1 MIQPDPPA
9 PESDEFPVRFWRL
22 LALGPIVGVASGTL
36 SYILQAWLNPR
47 IVLEPIGQYVW
58 VVLYNILAWTSWLVL
73 IPIIWQ
79 LASRMPISS
88 ARKVVPLGFHAAA
101 SIVMAALHCAVGA
114 GLKLWVLRVSGQPDH
129 ADRILSFPSLFTWHL
144 LYAFEWEVLLY
155 WGVLAANH
163 AIRASR
169 ELRRRELHEAR
180 LEARLV
186 EARLESLQRQ
196 LHPHF
201 VFNTLNAIAN
211 LLHRDPS
218 RAESMLVRLGDLLR
232 AVFRSQAQQE
242 VPLGRELDLLQ
253 HYLEIQRVRFGG
265 TLTCEIDVPPA
276 ADCALVPVLVLQPL
290 VENAVKH
297 GFAGRG
303 GGVIR
308 VSARRAG
315 DRLEL
320 TVTDN
325 GRGAPA
331 VHGATQEG
339 VGLANTRARLEHL
352 YPGRNHLRI
361 STPASGGFVVAL
373 SLPWQVTPAA
383 LDPQALDIPA

>member
-1 MIQPDPPA
+1 MLPPDPPA
-9 PESDEFPVRFWRL
+9 LESEAFPVRIWRL

-36 SYILQAWLNPR
+36 SYTLQIWLNPR
-47 IVLEPIGQYVW
+47 IVQEPIGQYVW
-58 VVLYNILAWTSWLVL
+58 VVLYNILAWTSWLLLV
-73 IPIIWQ
+73 PAIWS
-79 LASRMPISS
+79 LASRLPVSGLRKALPI
-88 ARKVVPLGFHAAA
+88 VFHAAA
-101 SIVMAALHCAVGA
+101 SVVISALHCAVAA
-114 GLKLWVLRVSGQPDH
+114 GLKLAVLRVSGQPDR
-129 ADRILSFPSLFTWHL
+129 ADRILSYPSLFTWHL

-155 WGVLAANH
+155 WGILAANH

-201 VFNTLNAIAN
+201 VFNTLNAVTN

-232 AVFRSQAQQE
+232 AVFRSEAHQE
-242 VPLGRELDLLQ
+242 IPLGRELQLLQ

-265 TLTCEIDVPPA
+265 TLTCEIDVPASTHP
-276 ADCALVPVLVLQPL
+276 ALVPVLVLQPL

-297 GFAGRG
+297 GFVGRG
-303 GGVIR
+303 GGTIR
-308 VSARRAG
+308 VTARRAG

-320 TVTDN
+320 TIGDN
-325 GRGAPA
+325 GRGAPPP
-331 VHGATQEG
+331 GILQEG
-339 VGLANTRARLEHL
+339 VGLTNTRARLEHL
-352 YPGRNHLRI
+352 HPGRNDVRL
-361 STPASGGFVVAL
+361 STPPAGGFVVTL
-373 SLPWQVTPAA
+373 SLPWQVAPAA
-383 LDPQALDIPA
+383 IDPRALDIPA

>member
-1 MIQPDPPA
+1 MTQPDSPA
-9 PESDEFPVRFWRL
+9 IESDDFPVRFWRL
-22 LALGPIVGVASGTL
+22 LALGPIVGVSSGTL
-36 SYILQAWLNPR
+36 SYSLQVWLNPR

-58 VVLYNILAWTSWLVL
+58 VVLYNILAWTSWLAL
-73 IPIIWQ
+73 IPLILT
-79 LASRMPISS
+79 LASRLPI
-88 ARKVVPLGFHAAA
+88 ATGRRAVPIAFHAAA
-101 SIVMAALHCAVGA
+101 SVVLSALHCAVGA

-129 ADRILSFPSLFTWHL
+129 ADRILSFPSRFTSHL

-201 VFNTLNAIAN
+201 VFNTLNAPIA
-211 LLHRDPS
+211 LLHRDPI
-218 RAESMLVRLGDLLR
+218 RAESVLVRLGDLLR

-253 HYLEIQRVRFGG
+253 HYMEIQRVRFGG

-276 ADCALVPVLVLQPL
+276 TQPALVPVLVLQPL

-297 GFAGRG
+297 GFAGRA

-320 TVTDN
+320 TVSDN
-325 GRGAPA
+325 GRGASA
-331 VHGATQEG
+331 LQGTIQEG
-339 VGLANTRARLEHL
+339 VGLSNTGSVSNTSIRAGTTFASARRQ
-352 YPGRNHLRI
+352 PADSSSRSACRGR
-361 STPASGGFVVAL
+361 
-373 SLPWQVTPAA
+373 
-383 LDPQALDIPA
+383 

>member
-1 MIQPDPPA
+1 VDVVAGSHPAHLEARIAGADRDWQEDPA
-9 PESDEFPVRFWRL
+9 YRL
-22 LALGPIVGVASGTL
+22 PRGSVGRHLG
-36 SYILQAWLNPR
+36 
-47 IVLEPIGQYVW
+47 
-58 VVLYNILAWTSWLVL
+58 
-73 IPIIWQ
+73 
-79 LASRMPISS
+79 
-88 ARKVVPLGFHAAA
+88 
-101 SIVMAALHCAVGA
+101 AALRRRRR
-114 GLKLWVLRVSGQPDH
+114 LKLWVLRLSGQPDH

-169 ELRRRELHEAR
+169 ELRRRELYEAR

-186 EARLESLQRQ
+186 AARLESLQRQ

-201 VFNTLNAIAN
+201 VFNTLNAITA
-211 LLHRDPS
+211 LLHRDPV

-253 HYLEIQRVRFGG
+253 QYMEIQRVRFGG

-276 ADCALVPVLVLQPL
+276 TLPALVPVLVLQPL

-297 GFAGRG
+297 GFAGRA

-325 GRGAPA
+325 GRGA
-331 VHGATQEG
+331 
-339 VGLANTRARLEHL
+339 
-352 YPGRNHLRI
+352 
-361 STPASGGFVVAL
+361 SAL
-373 SLPWQVTPAA
+373 QGT
-383 LDPQALDIPA
+383 I